1 MAIYL
6 NDMNIEETSNF
17 LCTILFWV
25 VGYDEID
32 ILSVEI
38 DGIFVKKFL
47 VSSEVIL
54 TLFNIE
60 VKIGL

>member
-1 MAIYL
+1 
-6 NDMNIEETSNF
+6 
-17 LCTILFWV
+17 V